1 MCKIGNQDHLV
12 SSSGKDAQSPICPCV
27 SLRQAATNFSMAG
40 LCPSTLSAMP
50 MIPSIHATLQPGNT
64 CSSTSTNGQERNG
77 CALLRGEPLFGVG
90 ETKRKRS
97 ILKVLYSK
105 TCRNKWSLLSVR
117 VADTKKQ
124 PGPSAASMFSSASNM
139 VALTRSLRMEAKS
152 QGASQRGSTSTFS
165 APPWREKVANS

>member
-1 MCKIGNQDHLV
+1 MCIPPASGDKLQHGRIVPQHALGDANDPVHPRHAPTRKHVLQHLHEWPGKKWMCSFEGGTPFWGRGNQKETFNFE
-12 SSSGKDAQSPICPCV
+12 GPFI
-27 SLRQAATNFSMAG
+27 LR
-40 LCPSTLSAMP
+40 
-50 MIPSIHATLQPGNT
+50 H
-64 CSSTSTNGQERNG
+64 
-77 CALLRGEPLFGVG
+77 V
-90 ETKRKRS
+90 
-97 ILKVLYSK
+97 
-105 TCRNKWSLLSVR
+105 RNKWSLLSVR